1 MNRMKPN
8 FASNTFCLD
17 KEGKSKELQNVL
29 QLYIKR
35 NSFVLTYAVSL
46 MESCSRLALS
56 NQGCGIIKVKYMTT
70 LKMLCKETPEP
81 A

>member
-8 FASNTFCLD
+8 FASKTFCVD
-17 KEGKSKELQNVL
+17 KEEKTKELQNVL

-56 NQGCGIIKVKYMTT
+56 YQECGYNKSKIYDYPYNFMHRDT
-70 LKMLCKETPEP
+70 
-81 A
+81 